1 MALFPRKRAVD
12 GWMAFDF
19 LADGIAVVYVRR
31 AQEGPPVVEAAS
43 FHRADRDALG
53 STLLR
58 LQKEL
63 NADRYHCTS
72 LLGTGDYQLVTVEAP
87 NVAKDELKVAVRWR
101 IKDLLDFHIDDAT
114 IDVLDIPVD
123 KNAAARGHSMYV
135 VAARNQL
142 IQQRQ
147 GLFETAKIP
156 LSVIDIPEM
165 AQRNLSELVAVGERG
180 VAMLSFGSAGGLLTV
195 TFKGELYLSRRI
207 DITNGQLQDVAAEQK
222 SALHDRI
229 TLELQRSLDHF
240 DRQYHFITVSKLMLA
255 PLDDGSALKD
265 YLAANLYLPVEEF
278 VLGSYLDVSKVPALQ
293 AVSEQQRFLMA
304 LGAGLRNE
312 EKVL

>member
-1 MALFPRKRAVD
+1 
-12 GWMAFDF
+12 MAFDF

-63 NADRYHCTS
+63 HADRHRCTS
-72 LLGTGDYQLVTVEAP
+72 LLGAGDYQLVTVEAP

-165 AQRNLSELVAVGERG
+165 AQRNLSELVAADERG

-207 DITNGQLQDVAAEQK
+207 DITTGQLQEGAAEQK

-255 PLDDGSALKD
+255 PMGDGSALKD

-278 VLGSYLDVSKVPALQ
+278 VLGAYLDVSKVQALQ
-293 AVSEQQRFLMA
+293 DVTEQQRFLMA